1 MQINF
6 HQKGLR
12 LSDRQEDYI
21 TGKVESLS
29 IFKIMEDPSVVVR
42 VDVEFQEHLSSDKK
56 ILMAITAAVPQG
68 TLRAET
74 DCLTVEEGVDLLEQ
88 KLRSQLEKD
97 KTVREGL

>member
-21 TGKVESLS
+21 TSKIESLNR
-29 IFKIMEDPSVVVR
+29 FKIMEDPSVVVR
-42 VDVEFQEHLSSDKK
+42 VDVEYQEHLSSDKK
-56 ILMAITAAVPQG
+56 ILMAVTASVPQE

-74 DCLTVEEGVDLLEQ
+74 DALTVEEGIDLMEE
-88 KLRSQLEKD
+88 KLRSQLEKY
-97 KTVREGL
+97 KTARE

>member
-21 TGKVESLS
+21 TSKVESLNR
-29 IFKIMEDPSVVVR
+29 FKIMEDPSVVVR
-42 VDVEFQEHLSSDKK
+42 VDVEYQEHLSSDKK
-56 ILMAITAAVPQG
+56 ILMAVTASVPQE

-74 DCLTVEEGVDLLEQ
+74 DALTVEEGIDLLEE
-88 KLRSQLEKD
+88 KLRSQLEKY
-97 KTVREGL
+97 KTARE

>member
-21 TGKVESLS
+21 TSKIEMLS
-29 IFKIMEDPSVVVR
+29 KFKIMEDPSVVVR
-42 VDVEFQEHLSSDKK
+42 VDVEYQEHLSSDKK
-56 ILMAITAAVPQG
+56 ILMAVTASVPQE

-74 DCLTVEEGVDLLEQ
+74 DALTVEEGIDLLEE
-88 KLRSQLEKD
+88 KLRSQLEKY
-97 KTVREGL
+97 KTARE